1 MIENKRFIYTKS
13 EGEIGYAIYDTTKN
27 YTEKNYTFPN
37 FPREYEAKVL
47 CRVLN
52 ELHEENEKLTKQ
64 LMDSKILV
72 NDLSMQ
78 RDEFFNGAIENAEL
92 NGKLQKENEQLQRYV
107 HHCPQICERILTYL
121 KKCGSENV
129 RAVNKAMD
137 NNEYFDE
144 EVDTL

>member
-1 MIENKRFIYTKS
+1 MTENKRFIYAKS

-64 LMDSKILV
+64 LVDYKILV
-72 NDLSMQ
+72 NDLSIQ
-78 RDEFFNGAIENAEL
+78 RDEFFNGARENAEL
-92 NGKLQKENEQLQRYV
+92 NGKLQKENEQLRLQMLRLYNYF
-107 HHCPQICERILTYL
+107 EDNL
-121 KKCGSENV
+121 KEEMNPTVFSEMWDIV
-129 RAVNKAMD
+129 KRELKSYMGD
-137 NNEYFDE
+137 
-144 EVDTL
+144 